1 MSQCPLKSKSGPNV
15 PAKQANHQGAHED
28 RNGVEECA
36 RFPPALCPNEVRVR
50 RDESVLM
57 LRALAVTPIVGRQ
70 NSIALVPGPFP
81 IPVFGRTRAD
91 V

>member
-1 MSQCPLKSKSGPNV
+1 MFRRNKPITRGRTKTGTESKN
-15 PAKQANHQGAHED
+15 
-28 RNGVEECA
+28 A
-36 RFPPALCPNEVRVR
+36 RVFPPALCPNEVRVQ